1 MTTPIYDQL
10 VAERGDPSQFAAH
23 TISDWLPWTYDTNRV
38 IDLSR
43 APVIR
48 AGGKRK
54 GRKRG
59 R

>member
-1 MTTPIYDQL
+1 MTPIYDQL
-10 VAERGDPSQFAAH
+10 VAERGDPCVFAAH
-23 TISDWLPWTYDTNRV
+23 TPSRWTPWTYERPV
-38 IDLSR
+38 IDLSH

>member
-1 MTTPIYDQL
+1 MTPIYDQL
-10 VAERGDPSQFAAH
+10 VAERGDPHQFAAH
-23 TISDWLPWTYDTNRV
+23 TPARWTPWTYTSPV

-43 APVIR
+43 APVTR

>member
-1 MTTPIYDQL
+1 MTPIYDQL
-10 VAERGDPSQFAAH
+10 VAERGDPNEFAAH
-23 TISDWLPWTYDTNRV
+23 TPARWEKWTYAPQV

-43 APVIR
+43 APVTR